1 MGRCVSKEIKLG
13 GGFSENVVV
22 PARNLI
28 RLSDTV
34 SFEAGAFIANLGAA
48 VYAIRRL
55 QLQPGMKV
63 LVFGT
68 GANGLLLA
76 QLAKRMG
83 TSIVVVTGRTKTRL
97 EVARKMGVDETVIAD
112 DSQEGELK
120 KMAPL
125 GFDVVIE
132 ATGSAAIVEKTLK
145 SVKSAGKILLFGLV
159 PPEQNAR
166 INPFDVCRRDLQII
180 GSYSSVNSCLMAHEL
195 LSSGVIQVEP
205 LISHRFSLQDWGKAV
220 ETARDPSK
228 CMRVVVVMGQ

>member
-1 MGRCVSKEIKLG
+1 MGRSVSPKIKLG

-22 PARNLI
+22 PAKNLI
-28 RLSDTV
+28 RLSDPV

-55 QLQPGMKV
+55 LLQPGMKI

-83 TSIVVVTGRTKTRL
+83 ASIVVVTGRTKSRL
-97 EVARKMGVDETVIAD
+97 EVARKMGVDETVVAD
-112 DSQEGELK
+112 DSQERELK

-145 SVKSAGKILLFGLV
+145 YVKSAGKILLFGLV